1 MKIIVAEKISASAVA
16 QLQEPGWTVLTPDQ
30 VQGKLL
36 EEHLETA
43 DALIVRSAVQAD
55 AKLLEHAK
63 KLRVIGRA
71 GVGVDNIDLEAATHK
86 GIAVMNTPGAN
97 AVAVAEQTLG
107 MMLAM
112 ARHLCRADALMHAG
126 KWEKKSL
133 QGTELRAKT
142 LGIIGL
148 GRIGMEVARRAR
160 AFGMELVAHDPFV
173 SVSVAKE
180 QGIRL
185 AGLDE
190 LYAAADYITLHV
202 GLTPQTTGMIN
213 EASIAKMKKG
223 VRLVNCARGELV
235 NEADLAQ
242 ALQQGKVAAVA
253 LDVFAVEP
261 PKNSPLLALEN
272 VVLTPHVGGS
282 TFEAQ
287 EAVGVQIAQQVKE
300 YLKHGVIQNAVN
312 VPSVSAEEYATM
324 QPYILLAERMGAF
337 LAQVSEGSI
346 EEISIRYSGHIA
358 EWKTELIRNGAIK
371 GILNQALEEKANLVN
386 AAAIADAR
394 GLRVLESH
402 KAKASTGGAGSV
414 LSIFLKSSSEEH
426 MVKGAVLHGDAP
438 RLLHVDGI
446 DVEAPLERNLIYLR
460 NRDVPGVIGKVGT
473 ILGEES
479 INIADFSLG
488 RRAAEKDSA
497 AAARGD
503 CRGACGR
510 ARGGGSVDETADD
523 SGGAEGEGGKTVLR
537 SSTFEES
544 HFSPE
549 SARNRAPD
557 AGRTNRRR
565 RLLHG
570 YDSASSRWSLR
581 LSASRAI
588 ECIRFCR
595 VTMPIRRWSSTTG
608 MMLELR
614 AVSLRKAEP
623 SESWRR
629 ETSKILFIT
638 AWT

>member
-1 MKIIVAEKISASAVA
+1 LKIIVAEKVSPSAVA
-16 QLQEPGWTVLTPDQ
+16 ELQEPGWTVLTADQ
-30 VQGKLL
+30 INGNLP
-36 EEHLETA
+36 EHLETA

-55 AKLLEHAK
+55 AKLLAHAR

-126 KWEKKSL
+126 KWDKKSL

-160 AFGMELVAHDPFV
+160 AFGMELVGHDPFV
-173 SVSVAKE
+173 SVSIAKE

-185 AGLDE
+185 ASLED
-190 LYAAADYITLHV
+190 LYAVADYITLHV
-202 GLTPQTTGMIN
+202 GLTPQTAGMIN
-213 EASIAKMKKG
+213 QSSIAKMKKG

-242 ALQQGKVAAVA
+242 ALRCGHVAGAA
-253 LDVFAVEP
+253 IDVFAEEP
-261 PKNSPLLALEN
+261 PTNSPLLALQN
-272 VVLTPHVGGS
+272 AILTPHVGGS
-282 TFEAQ
+282 TAEAQ
-287 EAVGVQIAQQVKE
+287 EAVGVQIAQQIKE

-312 VPSVSAEEYATM
+312 VPSVSAEEYAAM
-324 QPYILLAERMGAF
+324 QPYIVLAERMGAF
-337 LAQVSEGSI
+337 LAQGSEGSLQ
-346 EEISIRYSGHIA
+346 EISIRYGGHIA

-371 GILNQALEEKANLVN
+371 GILNQTLEEKANLVN
-386 AAAIADAR
+386 AATIAQQR

-402 KAKASTGGAGSV
+402 KPKTSTGGAGSV
-414 LSIFLKSSSEEH
+414 LSIFLRSATEEH
-426 MVKGAVLHGDAP
+426 MVKGAVLHGEAP

-488 RRAAEKDSA
+488 RRVIEKDSDPREA
-497 AAARGD
+497 IAVVHIDGQVSQEAMKRLRGIP
-503 CRGACGR
+503 AVQQ
-510 ARGGGSVDETADD
+510 AKSV
-523 SGGAEGEGGKTVLR
+523 
-537 SSTFEES
+537 
-544 HFSPE
+544 
-549 SARNRAPD
+549 
-557 AGRTNRRR
+557 
-565 RLLHG
+565 RL
-570 YDSASSRWSLR
+570 
-581 LSASRAI
+581 
-588 ECIRFCR
+588 F
-595 VTMPIRRWSSTTG
+595 
-608 MMLELR
+608 
-614 AVSLRKAEP
+614 
-623 SESWRR
+623 
-629 ETSKILFIT
+629 
-638 AWT
+638 